1 MRILPNRDGLSR
13 NSCKRGRTNDRPCKN
28 LRNHGLAYHPDYHQ
42 RSPKHTRTPRISPP
56 MDPKLRKNRETID
69 GLITERQGIR
79 MERTMRESR
88 PKTNRTSHF
97 GTRHRTPRYR
107 STVHPLRGRLTICH
121 RSNTIPGRQ
130 GTKRRK
136 GEPATTA
143 PGI

>member
-1 MRILPNRDGLSR
+1 MRILPNGDGLSR
-13 NSCKRGRTNDRPCKN
+13 NSHQGRRTNDRPRKN

-42 RSPKHTRTPRISPP
+42 RSPKHTRTPRISSPL
-56 MDPKLRKNRETID
+56 DPQLRKNRETIN
-69 GLITERQGIR
+69 GLITEGQGIR
-79 MERTMRESR
+79 MERTMRKSR

-121 RSNTIPGRQ
+121 WGNTIPSRQ
-130 GTKRRK
+130 RTKRRE

-143 PGI
+143 SGI